1 MPESF
6 LLDVDDLHVDY
17 PGRAGGAAVPAVRG
31 VSFRLRRGEVLGLV
45 GESGSGK
52 SSVCAA
58 LTRTLPDGA
67 HQRAAGLTFDGA
79 GLPGLS
85 DDAMRRLRATRIGL
99 VPQRPMT
106 SLSPATPVLT
116 QLRWHAGGQD
126 LTPLLEQVGLRTVL
140 DRPRDYPHRFSGGQL
155 QRLLIVLAALARRP
169 DLLIADEPT
178 TTLDATVQ
186 AQVLRLLL
194 DLRDR
199 LGLGILYVTHDLA
212 VVAQVCDRVAVMYAG
227 RLVETG
233 TARQIFAEPRHP
245 YTKAL
250 LAALPGR
257 TRPGERLGAIPG
269 GAMGAAHHPGCAFA
283 PRCPVA
289 LARCRD
295 EAPEPI
301 ATLGVTVSCHRAEET
316 A

>member
-1 MPESF
+1 MPDRV
-6 LLDVDDLHVDY
+6 LLDVEDLHVDY
-17 PGRAGGAAVPAVRG
+17 AGHAGTPVPAVRG
-31 VSFRLRRGEVLGLV
+31 VTFQLRRGEVLGLV

-67 HQRAAGLTFDGA
+67 RLSAAGLTFDGT
-79 GLPGLS
+79 GLTGLS
-85 DDAMRRLRATRIGL
+85 EEAMRRMRATRIGF

-106 SLSPATPVLT
+106 SLSPSTPVLA
-116 QLRWHAGGQD
+116 QLRWYGGGQD
-126 LTPLLEQVGLRTVL
+126 LTPLLEQVGLRAVL

-199 LGLGILYVTHDLA
+199 LDLGILYITHDLA
-212 VVAQVCDRVAVMYAG
+212 VVAQVCDRVAVMYGG
-227 RLVETG
+227 RLAETG
-233 TARQIFAEPRHP
+233 TVEQIFAAPRHP
-245 YTKAL
+245 YTRAL

-257 TRPGERLGAIPG
+257 TEPGERLSTVPG
-269 GAMGAAHHPGCAFA
+269 SAAGAAHHPGCAFA
-283 PRCPVA
+283 PRCPEV
-289 LARCRD
+289 LARCR
-295 EAPEPI
+295 EEQPRPVV
-301 ATLGVTVSCHRAEET
+301 TLGATVSCHRAEES